1 MSGIFDLGNGG
12 GGGGFVFTEG
22 GGGGGGFLAFR
33 VLDFPAGTICQK
45 ICISIYFLKIYVSK
59 VIPIF

>member
-45 ICISIYFLKIYVSK
+45 I
-59 VIPIF
+59 